1 MAWLYNGRTLKVGK
15 SWTDDNGYKHP
26 YNWATAWS
34 AEDKEHWGVTWQDD
48 VDTSYD
54 ERFYW
59 ARDVERSLTDINEVD
74 ENNNPILDQD
84 GNQVVTKGLK
94 TIWIERT
101 KSTANGLLTASDWY
115 VVRNAEKS
123 VAIPADI
130 STFRDAVRTASGTIE
145 TAINACTTLNAFKA
159 LFVVPMDD
167 QDPPQ
172 PTGKAP
178 IYDFPDES

>member
-34 AEDKEHWGVTWQDD
+34 DEDKTQWGVTWQDD
-48 VDTSYD
+48 PDTSYD
-54 ERFYW
+54 NRFYW

-74 ENNNPILDQD
+74 EDDNPILDQD

-123 VAIPADI
+123 VAIPSEI
-130 STFRDAVRTASGTIE
+130 STYRDAVRTATGTIE
-145 TAINACTTLNAFKA
+145 TAINACADLDAFKA
-159 LFVVPMDD
+159 LFVVPTDAD
-167 QDPPQ
+167 GN
-172 PTGKAP
+172 PTGNAP
-178 IYDFPDES
+178 IYDFPEEV